1 MGEGEWQMQFARRM
15 YHYLKRCPL
24 PMNENGILHLIL
36 AKRPE
41 KVRMEMEYWH
51 PPVSR
56 IALFYMLF
64 L

>member
-1 MGEGEWQMQFARRM
+1 
-15 YHYLKRCPL
+15 
-24 PMNENGILHLIL
+24 MNENGILHLIL

-56 IALFYMLF
+56 IPLF
-64 L
+64 LYAFLVKVDFPNLLAGCMIVFVV